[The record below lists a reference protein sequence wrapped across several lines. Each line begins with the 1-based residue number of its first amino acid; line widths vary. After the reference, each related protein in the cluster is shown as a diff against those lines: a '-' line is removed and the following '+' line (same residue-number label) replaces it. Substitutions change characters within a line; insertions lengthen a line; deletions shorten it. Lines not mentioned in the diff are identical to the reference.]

1 MRNAMWE
8 IQEPQ
13 VLGGEIG
20 AKPQRNFEDKKM
32 ENLPI
37 VHVVNGRQKK
47 LLQGHPWVYGNEIER
62 VEGEIEDG
70 GLVTVVDFRGRYM
83 GTGFY
88 NSKSLI
94 TVRLL
99 THRQE
104 EITDELIA
112 SRVKAACDYRRFVM
126 NRPGTDS
133 CRLIYGEADRL
144 PGVIA
149 DRFGGVIV
157 LQVLALG
164 MERFTQTIADALL
177 ACEKPNC
184 LLLQNDDAIRRKE
197 GMECFTRVLYGTLP
211 EENIIHENGVKLAVD
226 VLGGQKTGYFL
237 DQKDNHLFV
246 RQFCKDARVLDCF
259 SYIGAFA
266 LNAAAAGA
274 KEVTAV
280 DISEAAVQLI
290 EKNAAL
296 NGADITAVCAN
307 CFDFLRAQV
316 KAGEKYD
323 VVVLD
328 PPAFT
333 KAHANMASA
342 CRGYK
347 EIALSAMRLLPAG
360 GVLATHSCSYHMPE
374 EVFVNTVLSAAQDLH
389 RQVRV
394 ITLRRQDI
402 DHPVLAGYPESHY
415 LKSLWLQMLD

>member
-1 MRNAMWE
+1 M
-8 IQEPQ
+8 
-13 VLGGEIG
+13 
-20 AKPQRNFEDKKM
+20 AK
-32 ENLPI
+32 ENLPV
-37 VHVVNGRQKK
+37 VHVINGRQKK

-62 VEGEIEDG
+62 VEGEIVDG
-70 GLVTVVDFRGRYM
+70 DLVTVVDFRGRYM

-88 NSKSLI
+88 NSRSLI

-112 SRVKAACDYRRFVM
+112 ARVRAACDYRRFVM
-126 NRPGTDS
+126 QREGTDS

-164 MERFTQTIADALL
+164 MERYTQVIADALI
-177 ACEKPNC
+177 ACEQPTC
-184 LLLQNDDAIRRKE
+184 LLLNNDDAIRIKE
-197 GMECFTRVLYGTLP
+197 GMTCFTKVLHGELP
-211 EENIIHENGVKLAVD
+211 GETIISENGVKLAVD
-226 VLGGQKTGYFL
+226 VRGGQKTGYFL
-237 DQKDNHLFV
+237 DQKDNHLFL
-246 RQFCKDARVLDCF
+246 RQFCRDARVLDCF
-259 SYIGAFA
+259 SYIGGFA
-266 LNAAAAGA
+266 LNAAMGGA
-274 KEVTAV
+274 REVTAV
-280 DISEAAVQLI
+280 DISESAVELI
-290 EKNAAL
+290 RRNAAL
-296 NGADITAVCAN
+296 NGAQINAVCAN

-333 KAHANMASA
+333 KAHANMANA

-374 EVFVNTVLSAAQDLH
+374 DVFVNTVLSAAQDLH

-415 LKSLWLQMLD
+415 LKRLWLQMLD

>member
-1 MRNAMWE
+1 M
-8 IQEPQ
+8 
-13 VLGGEIG
+13 
-20 AKPQRNFEDKKM
+20 AKD
-32 ENLPI
+32 NLPV
-37 VHVVNGRQKK
+37 VHVINGRQKK

-62 VEGEIEDG
+62 VEGEIVDG
-70 GLVTVVDFRGRYM
+70 DLVTVVDFRGRYM

-88 NSKSLI
+88 NSRSLI

-112 SRVKAACDYRRFVM
+112 ARVRAACGYRRFVM
-126 NRPGTDS
+126 RREGTDS

-164 MERFTQTIADALL
+164 MERYTQVIADALI
-177 ACEKPNC
+177 ACEQPAC
-184 LLLQNDDAIRRKE
+184 LLLNNDDAIRLKE
-197 GMECFTRVLYGTLP
+197 GMTCFTKVLHGELP
-211 EENIIHENGVKLAVD
+211 EETIISENGVKLAVD
-226 VLGGQKTGYFL
+226 VRGGQKTGYFL
-237 DQKDNHLFV
+237 DQKDNHLFL
-246 RQFCKDARVLDCF
+246 RQFCRDARVLDCF
-259 SYIGAFA
+259 SYIGGFA
-266 LNAAAAGA
+266 LNAAMGGA
-274 KEVTAV
+274 REVTAV
-280 DISEAAVQLI
+280 DISESAVELI
-290 EKNAAL
+290 RRNAAL
-296 NGADITAVCAN
+296 NGAQINAVCAN

-333 KAHANMASA
+333 KAHANMANA

-374 EVFVNTVLSAAQDLH
+374 DVFVNTVLSAAQDLH

>member
-1 MRNAMWE
+1 M
-8 IQEPQ
+8 
-13 VLGGEIG
+13 
-20 AKPQRNFEDKKM
+20 AK
-32 ENLPI
+32 ENLPV
-37 VHVVNGRQKK
+37 VHVINGRQKK
-47 LLQGHPWVYGNEIER
+47 LLQGNPWVYGNEIER
-62 VEGEIEDG
+62 VEGEIVDG
-70 GLVTVVDFRGRYM
+70 DLVTVVDFRGRYM

-88 NSKSLI
+88 NSRSLI

-126 NRPGTDS
+126 QREGTDS

-164 MERFTQTIADALL
+164 MERYTQAIADALI
-177 ACEKPNC
+177 ACEQPAC
-184 LLLQNDDAIRRKE
+184 LLLNNDDAIRIKE
-197 GMECFTRVLYGTLP
+197 GMTCFTKVLHGELP
-211 EENIIHENGVKLAVD
+211 GETIISENGVKLAVD
-226 VLGGQKTGYFL
+226 VRGGQKTGYFL
-237 DQKDNHLFV
+237 DQKENHLFL
-246 RQFCKDARVLDCF
+246 RQFCRDARVLDCF
-259 SYIGAFA
+259 SYIGGFA
-266 LNAAAAGA
+266 LNAAVGGA
-274 KEVTAV
+274 REVTAV
-280 DISEAAVQLI
+280 DISESAVELI
-290 EKNAAL
+290 RRNAAL
-296 NGADITAVCAN
+296 NGAQINAVCAN

-333 KAHANMASA
+333 KAHANMANA

-374 EVFVNTVLSAAQDLH
+374 DVFVNTVLSAAQDLH

>member
-1 MRNAMWE
+1 
-8 IQEPQ
+8 
-13 VLGGEIG
+13 
-20 AKPQRNFEDKKM
+20 M

-164 MERFTQTIADALL
+164 MERFTQMIADALL
-177 ACEKPNC
+177 ACEKPDC

>member
-1 MRNAMWE
+1 M
-8 IQEPQ
+8 
-13 VLGGEIG
+13 
-20 AKPQRNFEDKKM
+20 AK
-32 ENLPI
+32 ENLPV
-37 VHVVNGRQKK
+37 VHVINGRQKK

-62 VEGEIEDG
+62 VEGEIVDG
-70 GLVTVVDFRGRYM
+70 DLVTVVDFRGRYM

-88 NSKSLI
+88 NSRSLI

-112 SRVKAACDYRRFVM
+112 ARVRAACDYRRFVM
-126 NRPGTDS
+126 QREGTDS

-164 MERFTQTIADALL
+164 MERYTQVIADALI
-177 ACEKPNC
+177 ACEQPAC
-184 LLLQNDDAIRRKE
+184 LLLNNDDAIRIKE
-197 GMECFTRVLYGTLP
+197 GMTCFTKVLHGELP
-211 EENIIHENGVKLAVD
+211 EETIIHENGVKLAVD
-226 VLGGQKTGYFL
+226 VRGGQKTGYFL
-237 DQKDNHLFV
+237 DQKENHLFL
-246 RQFCKDARVLDCF
+246 RQFCRDARVLDCF
-259 SYIGAFA
+259 SYIGGFA
-266 LNAAAAGA
+266 LNAAVGGA
-274 KEVTAV
+274 REVTAV
-280 DISEAAVQLI
+280 DISESAVELI
-290 EKNAAL
+290 RRNAAL
-296 NGADITAVCAN
+296 NGAQINAVCAN

-333 KAHANMASA
+333 KAHANMANA

-374 EVFVNTVLSAAQDLH
+374 DVFVNTVLSAAQDLH

>member
-1 MRNAMWE
+1 M
-8 IQEPQ
+8 
-13 VLGGEIG
+13 
-20 AKPQRNFEDKKM
+20 AKD
-32 ENLPI
+32 NLPI
-37 VHVVNGRQKK
+37 VHVINGRQKK

-62 VEGEIEDG
+62 VEGDIADG
-70 GLVTVVDFRGRYM
+70 DLVTVVDFRGRYM

-88 NSKSLI
+88 NSRSLI

-104 EITDELIA
+104 EITDALIA
-112 SRVKAACDYRRFVM
+112 ARVKAACDYRRFVM
-126 NRPGTDS
+126 QREGTDS

-164 MERFTQTIADALL
+164 MERYTQVIADALV
-177 ACEKPNC
+177 ACERPAC
-184 LLLQNDDAIRRKE
+184 LLLNNDDAIRLKE
-197 GMECFTRVLYGTLP
+197 GMTCFTKVLHGELP
-211 EENIIHENGVKLAVD
+211 EETIISENGVKLAVD
-226 VLGGQKTGYFL
+226 VRGGQKTGYFL
-237 DQKDNHLFV
+237 DQKDNHLFL
-246 RQFCKDARVLDCF
+246 RQFCRDARVLDCF
-259 SYIGAFA
+259 SYIGGFA
-266 LNAAAAGA
+266 LNAARGGA
-274 KEVTAV
+274 REVTAV
-280 DISEAAVQLI
+280 DISESAVELI
-290 EKNAAL
+290 RRNAAL
-296 NGADITAVCAN
+296 NGAQINAVCAN

-333 KAHANMASA
+333 KAHANMANA

-374 EVFVNTVLSAAQDLH
+374 DVFVNTVLSAAQDLH

>member
-1 MRNAMWE
+1 MAH
-8 IQEPQ
+8 
-13 VLGGEIG
+13 
-20 AKPQRNFEDKKM
+20 
-32 ENLPI
+32 ENLPV
-37 VHVVNGRQKK
+37 VHVINGRQKK

-62 VEGEIEDG
+62 VEGETVDG
-70 GLVTVVDFRGRYM
+70 ELVTVVDFRGRYM
-83 GTGFY
+83 GVGFY
-88 NSKSLI
+88 NSRSLI

-99 THRQE
+99 THRNE
-104 EITDELIA
+104 EITDSLIA
-112 SRVKAACDYRRFVM
+112 ARVKAACDYRRFVM
-126 NRPGTDS
+126 NREGTDS

-164 MERFTQTIADALL
+164 MEKYTQVIADALI
-177 ACEKPNC
+177 ACEKPDC

-197 GMECFTRVLYGTLP
+197 GMECFTKVLHGELT
-211 EENIIHENGVKLAVD
+211 EETVILENGIKLSVD
-226 VLGGQKTGYFL
+226 VRGGQKTGYFL

-246 RQFCKDARVLDCF
+246 RQFCKGARVLDCF
-259 SYIGAFA
+259 SYIGGFA

-280 DISEAAVQLI
+280 DISENAVELI
-290 EKNAAL
+290 RRNAEL
-296 NGADITAVCAN
+296 NGMAVSTVCAN

-316 KAGEKYD
+316 KEKQQYD
-323 VVVLD
+323 VIVLD

-333 KAHANMASA
+333 KAHANMANA

-347 EIALSAMRLLPAG
+347 EIALSAMRMLPAG

-374 EVFVNTVLSAAQDLH
+374 DVFVNTVLSAAQDLH

>member
-1 MRNAMWE
+1 
-8 IQEPQ
+8 
-13 VLGGEIG
+13 
-20 AKPQRNFEDKKM
+20 M

-104 EITDELIA
+104 EVTDELIA

-177 ACEKPNC
+177 ACEKPDC

-360 GVLATHSCSYHMPE
+360 GVLATHSCSYHMLE

>member
-1 MRNAMWE
+1 
-8 IQEPQ
+8 
-13 VLGGEIG
+13 
-20 AKPQRNFEDKKM
+20 M

-342 CRGYK
+342 CRGYT

>member
-1 MRNAMWE
+1 MANE
-8 IQEPQ
+8 T
-13 VLGGEIG
+13 
-20 AKPQRNFEDKKM
+20 
-32 ENLPI
+32 LPV
-37 VHVVNGRQKK
+37 VHVINGRQKK

-62 VEGEIEDG
+62 VEGETVDG
-70 GLVTVVDFRGRYM
+70 ELVTVVDFRGRYM
-83 GTGFY
+83 GTGFF
-88 NSKSLI
+88 NSRSLI

-104 EITDELIA
+104 EITDSLIA
-112 SRVKAACDYRRFVM
+112 ARVKAACDYRRFVM
-126 NRPGTDS
+126 RREGTDS

-164 MERFTQTIADALL
+164 MEKYTQVIADALVE
-177 ACEKPNC
+177 CERPEC

-197 GMECFTRVLYGTLP
+197 GMECFTKVLYGTLP
-211 EENIIHENGVKLAVD
+211 EETIIHENGVKLAVD
-226 VLGGQKTGYFL
+226 VMGGQKTGYFL

-259 SYIGAFA
+259 SYIGGFA
-266 LNAAAAGA
+266 LNAAMAGA

-280 DISEAAVQLI
+280 DISENAVELI
-290 EKNAAL
+290 RRNAEL
-296 NGADITAVCAN
+296 NGLNVETVCAN
-307 CFDFLRAQV
+307 CFDYLRAQV
-316 KAGEKYD
+316 KVKEKYD
-323 VVVLD
+323 VIVLD

-333 KAHANMASA
+333 KAHANMANA

-374 EVFVNTVLSAAQDLH
+374 DVFVNTVLSAAQDLH

>member
-1 MRNAMWE
+1 
-8 IQEPQ
+8 
-13 VLGGEIG
+13 
-20 AKPQRNFEDKKM
+20 M

-164 MERFTQTIADALL
+164 MERFTQVIADALL
-177 ACEKPNC
+177 ACEKPDC

-389 RQVRV
+389 RQVRI

>member
-1 MRNAMWE
+1 M
-8 IQEPQ
+8 
-13 VLGGEIG
+13 
-20 AKPQRNFEDKKM
+20 AK
-32 ENLPI
+32 ENLPV
-37 VHVVNGRQKK
+37 VHVINGRQKK

-62 VEGEIEDG
+62 VEGEIVDG
-70 GLVTVVDFRGRYM
+70 DLVTVVDFRGRYM

-88 NSKSLI
+88 NSRSLI

-112 SRVKAACDYRRFVM
+112 ARVRAACDYRRFVM
-126 NRPGTDS
+126 QREGTDS

-164 MERFTQTIADALL
+164 MERYTQVIADALV
-177 ACEKPNC
+177 ACEQPAC
-184 LLLQNDDAIRRKE
+184 LLLNNDDAIRLKE
-197 GMECFTRVLYGTLP
+197 GMTCFTKVLHGELP
-211 EENIIHENGVKLAVD
+211 GETIISENGVKLAVD
-226 VLGGQKTGYFL
+226 VRGGQKTGYFL
-237 DQKDNHLFV
+237 DQKDNHLFL
-246 RQFCKDARVLDCF
+246 RQFCRDARVLDCF
-259 SYIGAFA
+259 SYIGGFA
-266 LNAAAAGA
+266 LNAAMGGA
-274 KEVTAV
+274 REVTAV
-280 DISEAAVQLI
+280 DISESAVELI
-290 EKNAAL
+290 RRNAAL
-296 NGADITAVCAN
+296 NGAQINAVCAN

-333 KAHANMASA
+333 KAHANMANA

-374 EVFVNTVLSAAQDLH
+374 DVFVNTVLSAAQDLH

-402 DHPVLAGYPESHY
+402 DHPVLAVYPESHY

>member
-1 MRNAMWE
+1 M
-8 IQEPQ
+8 PH
-13 VLGGEIG
+13 
-20 AKPQRNFEDKKM
+20 
-32 ENLPI
+32 ENLPV
-37 VHVVNGRQKK
+37 VHVINGRQKK

-62 VEGEIEDG
+62 VEGEIVDG
-70 GLVTVVDFRGRYM
+70 ELVTVVDFRGRYM

-99 THRQE
+99 THRSE
-104 EITDELIA
+104 EINDSLIA
-112 SRVKAACDYRRFVM
+112 ARVKAACDYRRFVM

-149 DRFGGVIV
+149 DRFGDVIV

-164 MERFTQTIADALL
+164 MEKYTQVIADALV
-177 ACEKPNC
+177 ACEKPGC
-184 LLLQNDDAIRRKE
+184 LLLGNDDAIRRKE
-197 GMECFTRVLYGTLP
+197 GMECFTKVLYGQLP
-211 EENIIHENGVKLAVD
+211 EETVINENGIKLSVD
-226 VLGGQKTGYFL
+226 VKGGQKTGYFL

-259 SYIGAFA
+259 SYIGGFA

-274 KEVTAV
+274 KSVTAV
-280 DISEAAVQLI
+280 DISENAVELI
-290 EKNAAL
+290 RRNAQL
-296 NGADITAVCAN
+296 NGMQVETVCAN

-316 KAGEKYD
+316 KEKRKYD
-323 VVVLD
+323 VIVLD

-333 KAHANMASA
+333 KAHANMANA

-347 EIALSAMRLLPAG
+347 EIALSAMRMLEAG

-374 EVFVNTVLSAAQDLH
+374 DVFVNTVLSAAQDLH

>member
-1 MRNAMWE
+1 
-8 IQEPQ
+8 
-13 VLGGEIG
+13 
-20 AKPQRNFEDKKM
+20 M

-126 NRPGTDS
+126 NRTGTDS

-177 ACEKPNC
+177 ACEKPDC

-197 GMECFTRVLYGTLP
+197 GMECFTRVLYGMLP

-316 KAGEKYD
+316 KVGEKYD

>member
-1 MRNAMWE
+1 M
-8 IQEPQ
+8 
-13 VLGGEIG
+13 VT
-20 AKPQRNFEDKKM
+20 
-32 ENLPI
+32 ENLPV
-37 VHVVNGRQKK
+37 VHVINGRQKK

-62 VEGEIEDG
+62 VEGEAEDG

-83 GTGFY
+83 GTGVY
-88 NSKSLI
+88 NSRSLI

-99 THRQE
+99 THRHE

-112 SRVKAACDYRRFVM
+112 GRVRAACDYRRFVL
-126 NRPGTDS
+126 RRAGTDS

-164 MERFTQTIADALL
+164 MERYTQVIADALI
-177 ACEKPNC
+177 ACENPAC
-184 LLLQNDDAIRRKE
+184 LLLANDDAIRLKE
-197 GMECFTRVLYGTLP
+197 GMICFTKVLHGELP
-211 EENIIHENGVKLAVD
+211 EETIIHENGVKIAVD
-226 VLGGQKTGYFL
+226 VRGGQKTGYFL
-237 DQKDNHLFV
+237 DQKDNHLFL

-259 SYIGAFA
+259 SYVGGFA
-266 LNAAAAGA
+266 LNAVQGGA
-274 KEVTAV
+274 REVTAV
-280 DISEAAVQLI
+280 DISESAVELI
-290 EKNAAL
+290 RRNAEL
-296 NGADITAVCAN
+296 NGAQINAVCAN
-307 CFDFLRAQV
+307 CFDYLRAQV
-316 KAGEKYD
+316 KAGERYD

-333 KAHANMASA
+333 KAHANMANA

-347 EIALSAMRLLPAG
+347 EIALSAMRLLGPG

-374 EVFVNTVLSAAQDLH
+374 DVFVNTVLSAAQDLH

>member
-1 MRNAMWE
+1 
-8 IQEPQ
+8 
-13 VLGGEIG
+13 
-20 AKPQRNFEDKKM
+20 M

-177 ACEKPNC
+177 ACEKPDC

-259 SYIGAFA
+259 SYSGAFA

>member
-1 MRNAMWE
+1 MNQKE
-8 IQEPQ
+8 
-13 VLGGEIG
+13 
-20 AKPQRNFEDKKM
+20 
-32 ENLPI
+32 LPV

-47 LLQGHPWVYGNEIER
+47 LLQGHPWVYGNEIES
-62 VEGEIEDG
+62 VEGEPEDG
-70 GLVTVVDFRGRYM
+70 ALVTVVDFRGRYM

-104 EITDELIA
+104 EITDALIA
-112 SRVKAACDYRRFVM
+112 SRVKAACEYRRFVM
-126 NRPGTDS
+126 SRPGTDS

-164 MERFTQTIADALL
+164 MERFTQVIADALIE
-177 ACEKPNC
+177 CEKPDC

-197 GMECFTRVLYGTLP
+197 GMECFTRVLHGTLP
-211 EENIIHENGVKLAVD
+211 EGNIIHENGIKLAVD

-280 DISEAAVQLI
+280 DISEAAVKLI

-296 NGADITAVCAN
+296 NNADITAVCAN

-389 RQVRV
+389 RQVRI

>member
-1 MRNAMWE
+1 
-8 IQEPQ
+8 
-13 VLGGEIG
+13 
-20 AKPQRNFEDKKM
+20 M

-177 ACEKPNC
+177 ACEKPDC

-333 KAHANMASA
+333 KAHANLASA

>member
-1 MRNAMWE
+1 MA
-8 IQEPQ
+8 Q
-13 VLGGEIG
+13 
-20 AKPQRNFEDKKM
+20 
-32 ENLPI
+32 ENLPV
-37 VHVVNGRQKK
+37 VHVINGRQKK

-62 VEGEIEDG
+62 VEGEPQDG
-70 GLVTVVDFRGRYM
+70 GLVSVVDFRGRYM

-88 NSKSLI
+88 NSRSLI

-104 EITDELIA
+104 EITDALIA
-112 SRVKAACDYRRFVM
+112 DRVRAACDYRRFIL
-126 NRPGTDS
+126 RREGTDS

-144 PGVIA
+144 PGVIC
-149 DRFGGVIV
+149 DRFGGVVV
-157 LQVLALG
+157 LQILALG
-164 MERFTQTIADALL
+164 MERYTQVIAGALIE
-177 ACEKPNC
+177 CEKPEC
-184 LLLQNDDAIRRKE
+184 LLLHNDDAIRRKE
-197 GMECFTRVLYGTLP
+197 GMECFTKVLHGALP
-211 EENIIHENGVKLAVD
+211 QEVIIHENGVKLAVD
-226 VLGGQKTGYFL
+226 VMGGQKTGYFL
-237 DQKDNHLFV
+237 DQKDNHLFL
-246 RQFCKDARVLDCF
+246 RQFCRDARVLDCF
-259 SYIGAFA
+259 SYIGGFA

-274 KEVTAV
+274 REVTAV
-280 DISEAAVQLI
+280 DISEAAVGMI

-296 NGADITAVCAN
+296 NGARIQTVCAN
-307 CFDFLRAQV
+307 CFDYLRAQV
-316 KAGEKYD
+316 KAGETYD

-333 KAHANMASA
+333 KAHANMANA

-347 EIALSAMRLLPAG
+347 EIALSAMRLLPPG

-374 EVFVNTVLSAAQDLH
+374 DVFVNTVLSAAQDLH

>member
-1 MRNAMWE
+1 MAH
-8 IQEPQ
+8 
-13 VLGGEIG
+13 
-20 AKPQRNFEDKKM
+20 
-32 ENLPI
+32 ENLPV
-37 VHVVNGRQKK
+37 VHVINGRQKK

-62 VEGEIEDG
+62 VEGEVVDG
-70 GLVTVVDFRGRYM
+70 ELVTVVDFRGRYM

-88 NSKSLI
+88 NSRSLI

-99 THRQE
+99 THRSE
-104 EITDELIA
+104 EITDSLIA
-112 SRVKAACDYRRFVM
+112 ARVKAACDYRRFVM
-126 NRPGTDS
+126 SRPGTDS

-149 DRFGGVIV
+149 DRFGDVIV

-164 MERFTQTIADALL
+164 MEKYTQVIADALV
-177 ACEKPNC
+177 ACENPKC

-197 GMECFTRVLYGTLP
+197 GMECFTKVLHGELP
-211 EENIIHENGVKLAVD
+211 EETVINENGVKLSVD
-226 VLGGQKTGYFL
+226 VRGGQKTGYFL

-246 RQFCKDARVLDCF
+246 RQFCRDARVLDCF
-259 SYIGAFA
+259 SYIGGFA
-266 LNAAAAGA
+266 LNAVAGGA

-280 DISEAAVQLI
+280 DISESAVELI
-290 EKNAAL
+290 RRNAEL
-296 NGADITAVCAN
+296 NGMQVNTVCAN

-316 KAGEKYD
+316 KEKQKYD
-323 VVVLD
+323 VIVLD

-333 KAHANMASA
+333 KAHANMANA

-347 EIALSAMRLLPAG
+347 EIALSAMRMLEAG

-374 EVFVNTVLSAAQDLH
+374 DVFVNTVLSAAQDLH

>member
-1 MRNAMWE
+1 
-8 IQEPQ
+8 
-13 VLGGEIG
+13 
-20 AKPQRNFEDKKM
+20 M

-177 ACEKPNC
+177 ACEKPDC

-237 DQKDNHLFV
+237 DQKDNHPFV

>member
-1 MRNAMWE
+1 
-8 IQEPQ
+8 
-13 VLGGEIG
+13 
-20 AKPQRNFEDKKM
+20 M

-99 THRQE
+99 THRKE

-177 ACEKPNC
+177 ACEKPDC

>member
-1 MRNAMWE
+1 
-8 IQEPQ
+8 
-13 VLGGEIG
+13 
-20 AKPQRNFEDKKM
+20 M

-177 ACEKPNC
+177 ACEKPDC

-226 VLGGQKTGYFL
+226 VLGGQKTGYLL

>member
-1 MRNAMWE
+1 
-8 IQEPQ
+8 
-13 VLGGEIG
+13 
-20 AKPQRNFEDKKM
+20 M

-37 VHVVNGRQKK
+37 VHVINGRQKK

-104 EITDELIA
+104 GITDALIA
-112 SRVKAACDYRRFVM
+112 SRVKAACEYRRFVM
-126 NRPGTDS
+126 SRPGTDS

-164 MERFTQTIADALL
+164 MERFTQVIADALL
-177 ACEKPNC
+177 ACEKPDC

-296 NGADITAVCAN
+296 NGAEITAVCAN

>member
-1 MRNAMWE
+1 
-8 IQEPQ
+8 
-13 VLGGEIG
+13 
-20 AKPQRNFEDKKM
+20 M

-37 VHVVNGRQKK
+37 VHVINGRQKK

-104 EITDELIA
+104 EITDALIA
-112 SRVKAACDYRRFVM
+112 ARVKAACDYRRFVM
-126 NRPGTDS
+126 SRSGTDS

-164 MERFTQTIADALL
+164 MERFTQVIADALL
-177 ACEKPNC
+177 ACEKPDC

-246 RQFCKDARVLDCF
+246 RQFCRDARVLDCF

-296 NGADITAVCAN
+296 NGANITAVCAN

-389 RQVRV
+389 RQVRI

>member
-1 MRNAMWE
+1 
-8 IQEPQ
+8 
-13 VLGGEIG
+13 
-20 AKPQRNFEDKKM
+20 M

-47 LLQGHPWVYGNEIER
+47 LLQGHPWVYGNEIEC

-177 ACEKPNC
+177 ACEKTDC

>member
-1 MRNAMWE
+1 M
-8 IQEPQ
+8 
-13 VLGGEIG
+13 
-20 AKPQRNFEDKKM
+20 AKD
-32 ENLPI
+32 NLPV
-37 VHVVNGRQKK
+37 VHVINGRQKK

-62 VEGEIEDG
+62 VEGEIADG
-70 GLVTVVDFRGRYM
+70 DLVTVVDFRGRYM

-88 NSKSLI
+88 NSRSLI

-112 SRVKAACDYRRFVM
+112 ARVRAACDYRRFVM
-126 NRPGTDS
+126 QREGTDS

-164 MERFTQTIADALL
+164 MERYTQVIADALI
-177 ACEKPNC
+177 ACEQPTC
-184 LLLQNDDAIRRKE
+184 LLLNNDDAIRIKE
-197 GMECFTRVLYGTLP
+197 GMTCFTKVLHGELP
-211 EENIIHENGVKLAVD
+211 EETIIHENGVKLAVD
-226 VLGGQKTGYFL
+226 VRGGQKTGYFL
-237 DQKDNHLFV
+237 DQKENHLFL
-246 RQFCKDARVLDCF
+246 RQFCRDARVLDCF
-259 SYIGAFA
+259 SYIGGFA
-266 LNAAAAGA
+266 LNAAMGGA
-274 KEVTAV
+274 REVTAV
-280 DISEAAVQLI
+280 DISESAVELI
-290 EKNAAL
+290 RRNAAL
-296 NGADITAVCAN
+296 NGAQINAVCAN

-333 KAHANMASA
+333 KAHANMANA

-374 EVFVNTVLSAAQDLH
+374 DVFVNTVLSAAQDLH

>member
-1 MRNAMWE
+1 
-8 IQEPQ
+8 
-13 VLGGEIG
+13 
-20 AKPQRNFEDKKM
+20 M

-177 ACEKPNC
+177 ACEKPDC

-333 KAHANMASA
+333 KVHANMASA

>member
-1 MRNAMWE
+1 
-8 IQEPQ
+8 
-13 VLGGEIG
+13 
-20 AKPQRNFEDKKM
+20 M

-47 LLQGHPWVYGNEIER
+47 LLQGHPWVYGNEIKR

-177 ACEKPNC
+177 ACEKPDC

>member
-1 MRNAMWE
+1 
-8 IQEPQ
+8 
-13 VLGGEIG
+13 
-20 AKPQRNFEDKKM
+20 M

-37 VHVVNGRQKK
+37 VHVINGRQKK

-112 SRVKAACDYRRFVM
+112 SRVRAACEYRRFVM
-126 NRPGTDS
+126 SRPGTDS

-164 MERFTQTIADALL
+164 MERFTQVIADALL
-177 ACEKPNC
+177 ACEKPDC

-296 NGADITAVCAN
+296 NGAEITAVCAN
-307 CFDFLRAQV
+307 CFDYLRAQV

-389 RQVRV
+389 RQVRI

>member
-1 MRNAMWE
+1 
-8 IQEPQ
+8 
-13 VLGGEIG
+13 
-20 AKPQRNFEDKKM
+20 M

-104 EITDELIA
+104 EVTDELIA

-157 LQVLALG
+157 HQVLALG

-177 ACEKPNC
+177 ACEKPDC

-274 KEVTAV
+274 KEVMAV

>member
-1 MRNAMWE
+1 
-8 IQEPQ
+8 
-13 VLGGEIG
+13 
-20 AKPQRNFEDKKM
+20 M

-177 ACEKPNC
+177 ACEKPDC

-211 EENIIHENGVKLAVD
+211 EENVIHENGVKLTVD

>member
-1 MRNAMWE
+1 
-8 IQEPQ
+8 
-13 VLGGEIG
+13 
-20 AKPQRNFEDKKM
+20 M

-157 LQVLALG
+157 LQVLVLG

-177 ACEKPNC
+177 ACEKPDC

>member
-1 MRNAMWE
+1 
-8 IQEPQ
+8 
-13 VLGGEIG
+13 
-20 AKPQRNFEDKKM
+20 M

-37 VHVVNGRQKK
+37 GHVVNGRQKK

-177 ACEKPNC
+177 ACEKPDC

-197 GMECFTRVLYGTLP
+197 GMECFTRMLYGTLP

>member
-1 MRNAMWE
+1 MAH
-8 IQEPQ
+8 
-13 VLGGEIG
+13 
-20 AKPQRNFEDKKM
+20 
-32 ENLPI
+32 ENLPV
-37 VHVVNGRQKK
+37 VHVINGRQKK

-62 VEGEIEDG
+62 VEGEVVDG
-70 GLVTVVDFRGRYM
+70 ELVTVVDFRGRYM

-99 THRQE
+99 THRSE
-104 EITDELIA
+104 EITNELIA
-112 SRVKAACDYRRFVM
+112 ARVKAACDYRRFVM
-126 NRPGTDS
+126 NREGTDS

-149 DRFGGVIV
+149 DRFGEVIV

-164 MERFTQTIADALL
+164 MEKYTQVIADALVQ
-177 ACEKPNC
+177 CEKPGC
-184 LLLQNDDAIRRKE
+184 LLLNNDDAIRRKE
-197 GMECFTRVLYGTLP
+197 GMECFTRVLHGQLP
-211 EENIIHENGVKLAVD
+211 EETVIHENGIKLSVD
-226 VLGGQKTGYFL
+226 VKGGQKTGYFL

-259 SYIGAFA
+259 SYIGGFA

-280 DISEAAVQLI
+280 DISENAVELI
-290 EKNAAL
+290 RRNAEL
-296 NGADITAVCAN
+296 NGMQVNTVCAN
-307 CFDFLRAQV
+307 CFDFLRQQV
-316 KAGEKYD
+316 KEKQKYD
-323 VVVLD
+323 VIVLD

-333 KAHANMASA
+333 KAHANMANA

-347 EIALSAMRLLPAG
+347 EIALSAMRMLPPG

-374 EVFVNTVLSAAQDLH
+374 DVFVNTVLSAAQDLH

>member
-1 MRNAMWE
+1 MAH
-8 IQEPQ
+8 
-13 VLGGEIG
+13 
-20 AKPQRNFEDKKM
+20 
-32 ENLPI
+32 ENLPV
-37 VHVVNGRQKK
+37 VHVINGRQKK

-62 VEGEIEDG
+62 VEGEPVDG
-70 GLVTVVDFRGRYM
+70 ELVTVVDFRGRYM
-83 GTGFY
+83 GVGYY
-88 NSKSLI
+88 NSRSLI

-99 THRQE
+99 THRSE
-104 EITDELIA
+104 EITNELIA
-112 SRVKAACDYRRFVM
+112 ARVKAACGYRRFVM
-126 NRPGTDS
+126 SRPGTDS

-164 MERFTQTIADALL
+164 MEKYTQVIADALIE
-177 ACEKPNC
+177 CEKPDC
-184 LLLQNDDAIRRKE
+184 LLLNNDDAIRRKE
-197 GMECFTRVLYGTLP
+197 GMECFTKVLHGELP
-211 EENIIHENGVKLAVD
+211 QETVILENGIKLSVD
-226 VLGGQKTGYFL
+226 VKGGQKTGYFL

-246 RQFCKDARVLDCF
+246 RSFCRDARVLDCF
-259 SYIGAFA
+259 SYIGGFA
-266 LNAAAAGA
+266 LNAVAGGA

-280 DISEAAVQLI
+280 DISESAVELI
-290 EKNAAL
+290 RRNAEL
-296 NGADITAVCAN
+296 NNMQVNTVCAN
-307 CFDFLRAQV
+307 CFDFLRQQV
-316 KAGEKYD
+316 KEKQRYD
-323 VVVLD
+323 VIVLD

-333 KAHANMASA
+333 KAHANMANA

-347 EIALSAMRLLPAG
+347 EIALSAMRMLPAG

-374 EVFVNTVLSAAQDLH
+374 DVFVNTVLSAAQDLH

>member
-1 MRNAMWE
+1 
-8 IQEPQ
+8 
-13 VLGGEIG
+13 
-20 AKPQRNFEDKKM
+20 M

-37 VHVVNGRQKK
+37 VHVINGRQKK

-104 EITDELIA
+104 GITDALIA
-112 SRVKAACDYRRFVM
+112 SRVKAACEYRRFVM
-126 NRPGTDS
+126 SRPGTDS

-164 MERFTQTIADALL
+164 MERFTQVIADALL
-177 ACEKPNC
+177 ECEKPDC

-197 GMECFTRVLYGTLP
+197 GMECFTRVLCGKLP
-211 EENIIHENGVKLAVD
+211 EENVIHENGIKLAVD

-296 NGADITAVCAN
+296 NGAEITAVCAN

-389 RQVRV
+389 RQVRI